1 MFSSEAFSFINFKR
15 DRVSNSFSP
24 FAFLIVFND
33 VFKKLVVFTPEF
45 LKDIETL
52 KIFLFAL
59 FLQ

>member
-33 VFKKLVVFTPEF
+33 VFKKLVVFTPGIS
-45 LKDIETL
+45 KGY
-52 KIFLFAL
+52 
-59 FLQ
+59 